1 MTPRS
6 LLHAGYAIAAALLA
20 AIAFALSPWGEALET
35 RLSDARLG
43 MLAPPGEADAVVV
56 VAIDEAALTEI
67 GPWPWPRAVTADFLR
82 RLQAYAPSVIGFDV
96 VFAPLAAP
104 LASVPLVEALR
115 AGGAPVVI
123 GQLMLPEP
131 PGGQRG
137 QPGQWPIQ
145 PRADFPVLARGVLES
160 SRELA
165 AVAGIGHINS
175 HLSPDGIVRRIQ
187 PVICAEP
194 GCSPGLGLAM
204 ILAFLGLSGDQPL
217 RLEQQ
222 DGRWLLTHADM
233 EAPLLDLGRNAQIE
247 IPWQAPSP
255 HKYISAQ
262 EIWQGTAPR
271 EMLADKFVLVG
282 GTALGL
288 GDRIATPVAPYLP
301 GVEAHARFIA
311 AWLAGQA
318 GSSSAQPLL
327 LQAGAL
333 LVELAALWL
342 CSRKLRR
349 LWLVGAAATLGWLLL
364 VATAYRSQTSLPIML
379 PTLFPPLALLTLTL
393 WRLNEERLH
402 LGAKILQFL
411 PQPLAESLIKHHLLP
426 APEAVWSTVL
436 YADLVD
442 YTHFSVNHRPDEVA
456 YWGNSGVDLII
467 RHIEAAGGQID
478 NIAGDGLLAYW
489 RVGDPATQA
498 RQAVDCIRGIARELP
513 QVNAA
518 MAAAGYEPLQIG
530 IGLHAGPLVAGLF
543 GETRKRYTVLG
554 DVANLAHRL
563 ERKTRTLRCSPL
575 LSPVVVD
582 LVGRDGMRE
591 IVLDAPIG
599 PLHSL
604 FHPEAGSTFRNN
616 QKSQS

>member
-1 MTPRS
+1 MTHRS
-6 LLHAGYAIAAALLA
+6 LLNAGYAIAAALLA

-35 RLSDARLG
+35 RLSDARLR
-43 MLAPPGEADAVVV
+43 MLAPQGEADAVVV

-67 GPWPWPRAVTADFLR
+67 GPWPWPRPVTADFLR
-82 RLQAYAPSVIGFDV
+82 RLQAYAPGVIGFDI
-96 VFAPLAAP
+96 VFAPLADAK
-104 LASVPLVEALR
+104 ASAPLVEALR
-115 AGGAPVVI
+115 DGAAPVVI

-131 PGGQRG
+131 PGGQRE
-137 QPGQWPIQ
+137 QPGHWPILPQ
-145 PRADFPVLARGVLES
+145 PNFPVHARGVLES
-160 SRELA
+160 GGELA
-165 AVAGIGHINS
+165 AVAGVGHINS
-175 HLSPDGIVRRIQ
+175 LLSPDGIVRRLQ
-187 PVICAEP
+187 PVICAER

-217 RLEQQ
+217 QLENREGHWRLRHT
-222 DGRWLLTHADM
+222 DINDA
-233 EAPLLDLGRNAQIE
+233 LLDLGSDAQIE
-247 IPWQAPSP
+247 IPWQTPSP
-255 HKYISAQ
+255 QKYISAL

-311 AWLAGQA
+311 AWLAGKA
-318 GSSSAQPLL
+318 GTGTAYPLL
-327 LQAGAL
+327 LQALAL
-333 LVELAALWL
+333 LAEFAALWL

-349 LWLVGAAATLGWLLL
+349 LWLLGTATALGWLLL
-364 VATAYRSQTSLPIML
+364 VAVAYRAQTSLPIML
-379 PTLFPPLALLTLTL
+379 PTIFPPLALLTLTL
-393 WRLNEERLH
+393 WGLNEERRH
-402 LGAKILQFL
+402 LGEKILQFL

-456 YWGNSGVDLII
+456 YWGNAGVDLII
-467 RHIEAAGGQID
+467 RHIERAGGQID

-489 RVGDPATQA
+489 RGGDPKNQA
-498 RQAVDCIRGIARELP
+498 RQALTCIRDIARELP
-513 QVNAA
+513 LVNAT
-518 MAAAGYEPLQIG
+518 MAAAGYDALQIG

-563 ERKTRTLRCSPL
+563 ERKTRMLKCSPL
-575 LSPVVVD
+575 VSPAIVE

-591 IVLDAPIG
+591 ITLDAPIG
-599 PLHSL
+599 PLLSL
-604 FHPEAGSTFRNN
+604 FHPESGSTFQEPR
-616 QKSQS
+616 KTKG